1 VSKRKWLP
9 LFEEFVG
16 DLRISSKEETSRDG
30 RGTALVLWESQH
42 RFLRE
47 VASGLDQGQKIFKVL
62 KSPQLGVTTV
72 SLAVDLFW
80 VAMHPGLTMAIVTDT
95 EGNREKNRTLL
106 AQYVKSFPEGYFG
119 DFNIIQNNRQM
130 MRFSNGS
137 RFDFK
142 VAGTKDKG
150 TAWAEGEGY
159 AAAHITEL
167 ANFGSADGLRS
178 FEEAFAQNN
187 PDSIYIYESP
197 LALDTPI
204 PTPTGWTT
212 MGDIQTGDWV
222 FGEDGK
228 AVKVAGTSPVF
239 LDRKCYRIEFS
250 NGDSIVADSGHK
262 WLVEEARHPTNPQWK
277 EKVVTTAELNPVK
290 HIIRLGEPL
299 DLPDVDLPIDPYLVG
314 AWLGDGA
321 TAEPRITASKDDLP
335 EMVRLL
341 EQRGHQ
347 IGTITRSKDRAP
359 MFHVTGI
366 RDKFIALG
374 LRGNKHVPK
383 QYLRASERQ
392 RRELLAGLMDT
403 DGSIHKTNWQCCFA
417 SINMRLIDDVSE
429 LLSSLGIKHVVS
441 VNSEDGKQRLFP
453 GGNTSTCKK
462 SWRILFSEHP
472 DRQVFNL
479 PRKRDIHQS
488 RTTKFGWRKAKC
500 VRIRSITEVPSVPVK
515 CIAVD
520 SPTHLFLAGRT
531 MIPTH
536 NTAKGHN
543 IWYDTWMAGFKDPH
557 KQRSFFVG
565 WWANPNNAFK
575 KSDPRFAEFG
585 LEKPTREEQDLI
597 DTVNTQHD
605 YAVSAEQL
613 AWYRY
618 RQSSADT
625 TADGTLEQ
633 NQPWTAGQAFIMT
646 GQSFFNVRTLTK
658 DTQSIIEAQQQEG
671 GGGYGWVG
679 YNYDFGL
686 SFFDME
692 MVEATDDDDP
702 NDIELRV
709 WEPPKKDARYV
720 IGCDPAY
727 GRNEHKDRSAISV
740 WRCYA
745 DKLVQVAEYASYL
758 TEVDKVAWVLAHIA
772 GCYTDCMV
780 NLDIGGPGRMIMHEW
795 KHLEQ
800 MIGSEAYA
808 DRAKK
813 GGWEDALSNA
823 RWYLYNKPDSM
834 GAGYVYNFE
843 ASFRTKQELMHGLRG
858 SYITRELLVRS
869 LPLLREMGNVVQDG
883 SSIEAPESSNPEKKD
898 DRVFAAGLAVRAWH
912 NWRRSEMLAENLTYE
927 RVMAEE
933 TGAITQ
939 QARSLNGL
947 VARYFAWQQALD
959 EEEQDYDNRPQWK
972 TDRGLA

>member
-1 VSKRKWLP
+1 MSKRKWLP

-30 RGTALVLWESQH
+30 RGTALALWESQH

-62 KSPQLGVTTV
+62 KSRQLGVTTI

-95 EGNREKNRTLL
+95 EGNREKNRTLFS
-106 AQYVKSFPEGYFG
+106 QYVKSFPEGYFG

-187 PDSIYIYESP
+187 PDSIYIYES
-197 LALDTPI
+197 
-204 PTPTGWTT
+204 
-212 MGDIQTGDWV
+212 
-222 FGEDGK
+222 
-228 AVKVAGTSPVF
+228 
-239 LDRKCYRIEFS
+239 
-250 NGDSIVADSGHK
+250 
-262 WLVEEARHPTNPQWK
+262 
-277 EKVVTTAELNPVK
+277 
-290 HIIRLGEPL
+290 
-299 DLPDVDLPIDPYLVG
+299 
-314 AWLGDGA
+314 
-321 TAEPRITASKDDLP
+321 
-335 EMVRLL
+335 
-341 EQRGHQ
+341 
-347 IGTITRSKDRAP
+347 
-359 MFHVTGI
+359 
-366 RDKFIALG
+366 
-374 LRGNKHVPK
+374 
-383 QYLRASERQ
+383 
-392 RRELLAGLMDT
+392 
-403 DGSIHKTNWQCCFA
+403 
-417 SINMRLIDDVSE
+417 
-429 LLSSLGIKHVVS
+429 
-441 VNSEDGKQRLFP
+441 
-453 GGNTSTCKK
+453 
-462 SWRILFSEHP
+462 
-472 DRQVFNL
+472 
-479 PRKRDIHQS
+479 
-488 RTTKFGWRKAKC
+488 
-500 VRIRSITEVPSVPVK
+500 
-515 CIAVD
+515 
-520 SPTHLFLAGRT
+520 
-531 MIPTH
+531 
-536 NTAKGHN
+536 TAKGHN

-597 DTVNTQHD
+597 DTVKSQHD

-858 SYITRELLVRS
+858 SYVTRELLVRS

>member
-1 VSKRKWLP
+1 
-9 LFEEFVG
+9 VG

-30 RGTALVLWESQH
+30 RGTSLVLWESQH
-42 RFLRE
+42 RFLKE
-47 VASGLDQGQKIFKVL
+47 VAAGLDQGQKIFKVL
-62 KSPQLGVTTV
+62 KSRQLGVTTV

-80 VAMHPGLTMAIVTDT
+80 VAMHPGITMAIVTDT

-119 DFNIIQNNRQM
+119 EFNIVQNNRQM

-167 ANFGSADGLRS
+167 ANFGSPDGLRS

-187 PDSIYIYESP
+187 PDSIYIYES
-197 LALDTPI
+197 
-204 PTPTGWTT
+204 
-212 MGDIQTGDWV
+212 
-222 FGEDGK
+222 
-228 AVKVAGTSPVF
+228 
-239 LDRKCYRIEFS
+239 
-250 NGDSIVADSGHK
+250 
-262 WLVEEARHPTNPQWK
+262 
-277 EKVVTTAELNPVK
+277 
-290 HIIRLGEPL
+290 
-299 DLPDVDLPIDPYLVG
+299 
-314 AWLGDGA
+314 
-321 TAEPRITASKDDLP
+321 
-335 EMVRLL
+335 
-341 EQRGHQ
+341 
-347 IGTITRSKDRAP
+347 
-359 MFHVTGI
+359 
-366 RDKFIALG
+366 
-374 LRGNKHVPK
+374 
-383 QYLRASERQ
+383 
-392 RRELLAGLMDT
+392 
-403 DGSIHKTNWQCCFA
+403 
-417 SINMRLIDDVSE
+417 
-429 LLSSLGIKHVVS
+429 
-441 VNSEDGKQRLFP
+441 
-453 GGNTSTCKK
+453 
-462 SWRILFSEHP
+462 
-472 DRQVFNL
+472 
-479 PRKRDIHQS
+479 
-488 RTTKFGWRKAKC
+488 
-500 VRIRSITEVPSVPVK
+500 
-515 CIAVD
+515 
-520 SPTHLFLAGRT
+520 
-531 MIPTH
+531 
-536 NTAKGHN
+536 TAKGHN

-597 DTVNTQHD
+597 DTVKTQHD

-658 DTQSIIEAQQQEG
+658 DTQQIIEAQQQEG

-709 WEPPKKDARYV
+709 WEPPKKEGRYV

-800 MIGSEAYA
+800 MINSEAYA

-858 SYITRELLVRS
+858 SYITREMLVRS

-898 DRVFAAGLAVRAWH
+898 DRVFSAGLAVRAWH

-959 EEEQDYDNRPQWK
+959 DEDEYVADNRPQWK

>member
-1 VSKRKWLP
+1 MSKRKWLP

-30 RGTALVLWESQH
+30 RGTSLVLWESQH

-47 VASGLDQGQKIFKVL
+47 VATGLDQGQKIFKVL
-62 KSPQLGVTTV
+62 KSRQLGVTTI

-95 EGNREKNRTLL
+95 EGNREKNRTLFS
-106 AQYVKSFPEGYFG
+106 QYVKSFPEGYFG

-187 PDSIYIYESP
+187 PDSIYIYES
-197 LALDTPI
+197 
-204 PTPTGWTT
+204 
-212 MGDIQTGDWV
+212 
-222 FGEDGK
+222 
-228 AVKVAGTSPVF
+228 
-239 LDRKCYRIEFS
+239 
-250 NGDSIVADSGHK
+250 
-262 WLVEEARHPTNPQWK
+262 
-277 EKVVTTAELNPVK
+277 
-290 HIIRLGEPL
+290 
-299 DLPDVDLPIDPYLVG
+299 
-314 AWLGDGA
+314 
-321 TAEPRITASKDDLP
+321 
-335 EMVRLL
+335 
-341 EQRGHQ
+341 
-347 IGTITRSKDRAP
+347 
-359 MFHVTGI
+359 
-366 RDKFIALG
+366 
-374 LRGNKHVPK
+374 
-383 QYLRASERQ
+383 
-392 RRELLAGLMDT
+392 
-403 DGSIHKTNWQCCFA
+403 
-417 SINMRLIDDVSE
+417 
-429 LLSSLGIKHVVS
+429 
-441 VNSEDGKQRLFP
+441 
-453 GGNTSTCKK
+453 
-462 SWRILFSEHP
+462 
-472 DRQVFNL
+472 
-479 PRKRDIHQS
+479 
-488 RTTKFGWRKAKC
+488 
-500 VRIRSITEVPSVPVK
+500 
-515 CIAVD
+515 
-520 SPTHLFLAGRT
+520 
-531 MIPTH
+531 
-536 NTAKGHN
+536 TAKGHN

-597 DTVNTQHD
+597 DTVKSQHD

-858 SYITRELLVRS
+858 SYVTRELLVRS